1 MTYIE
6 LNIGDTFS
14 FSKNNYFV
22 DFKSNLFDGEFLVVC
37 NKNKE
42 SYRFTILSFNILSDI
57 NFRPILLLEK
67 KPRLYNYKRPY
78 V

>member
-1 MTYIE
+1 MTCIK

-22 DFKSNLFDGEFLVVC
+22 DFKSIFFDGDYLVVC

-42 SYRFTILSFNILSDI
+42 SYRFTSLSFNILSDI

-67 KPRLYNYKRPY
+67 KPGLYNYKRPY